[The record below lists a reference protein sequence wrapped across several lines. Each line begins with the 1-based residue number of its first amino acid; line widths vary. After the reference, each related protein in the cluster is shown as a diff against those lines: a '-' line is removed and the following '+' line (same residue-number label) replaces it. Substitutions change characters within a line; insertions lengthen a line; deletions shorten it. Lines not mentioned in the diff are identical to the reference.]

1 MINYQKN
8 FDAAIDEAAIEEA
21 HILLA
26 LKHPLNNKFTSCSIY
41 TAIPFLETI
50 KKYLPSCL
58 VSNKTSDDNADTNY

>member
-26 LKHPLNNKFTSCSIY
+26 LKHPLSNKFTSCSIY
-41 TAIPFLETI
+41 TAIPFLEKI
-50 KKYLPSCL
+50 KKYLPSC
-58 VSNKTSDDNADTNY
+58 